1 MSVLPMSELKA
12 LITGDA
18 GITAIAAHLDALAP
32 DVREREVNAL
42 RRSEQARL
50 FEKAADSPPVRLL
63 DFVPAALPDLTP
75 VHHPGRNT
83 VATFTY
89 FQRFEKR
96 FARPAGERARLFGYN
111 SSNAFFITPGYF
123 VAYETA
129 ADRHGGAEWKRR
141 GGVVIDYH
149 QVPDAGVPESWPRV
163 VPNSQG
169 LQKLVYHLTRDFMRK
184 VATGVTIGRAARED
198 EKGDVELDYWFTL
211 VRREPPSIES
221 ED

>member
-1 MSVLPMSELKA
+1 MSALNA
-12 LITGDA
+12 LIQGDA
-18 GITAIAAHLDALAP
+18 AIGAIAEHLEALAP
-32 DVREREVNAL
+32 DAREREVNAL
-42 RRSEQARL
+42 RRKEQARL
-50 FEKAADSPPVRLL
+50 FEKAADSPRVRLT
-63 DFVPAALPDLTP
+63 DFVPADLPELTP

-83 VATFTY
+83 VATLTY

-96 FARPAGERARLFGYN
+96 FTRPAGERKRLFGYN

-123 VAYETA
+123 VAYETES
-129 ADRHGGAEWKRR
+129 DEWRRR

-149 QVPDAGVPESWPRV
+149 QVPDAGVPEGWPKV

-184 VATGVTIGRAARED
+184 VAPGVTIGRAARED
-198 EKGDVELDYWFTL
+198 ERGDVELDYWFTL
-211 VRREPPSIES
+211 VRRDPISKDS